1 MTLPAEMT
9 AIAITAPGGPEV
21 LQPVKMPMP
30 KQGPGEVLIR
40 VAAAGLNAPDAAQRR
55 GSYPPPPGASPL
67 PGLEVAGEV
76 VGIGAGVDRVEL
88 GTRVAALCNG
98 GGYAEYVA
106 VPAGQVL
113 EVPRNWSLT
122 AAAALPETFFTITQS
137 LVMRAGLDG
146 GMWVLIHGAAGG
158 IGGAA
163 ILIAK
168 LLGARPIA
176 VVSSAEKAAYAQ
188 RIGAEATIDHSSE
201 DFVERTLEITGKHG
215 ADRIVDIAGGATLD
229 RNISASARFGHI
241 VLVSTQAGGM
251 AEINAGR
258 LMMKQLTLSGSTLRP
273 QSTETKAAIATTL
286 RQKIWPGLADR
297 SLPRPRI
304 RSVPLLEAPRAHAE
318 LERRDNYGKLVLL
331 TNWGQSLSSGLSDTV
346 DRDNP
351 IESL

>member
-1 MTLPAEMT
+1 MTIPAEMT
-9 AIAITAPGGPEV
+9 AIAITTPGGPEV
-21 LQPVKMPMP
+21 LQPVTLPVP
-30 KQGPGEVLIR
+30 QPGPGEVLIR

-55 GSYPPPPGASPL
+55 GSYPPPADASAL

-76 VGIGAGVDRVEL
+76 VATGAGVVGLAL

-98 GGYAEYVA
+98 GGYAEYVT
-106 VPAGQVL
+106 VPAAQVL
-113 EVPRNWSLT
+113 EVPVNLSLA
-122 AAAALPETFFTITQS
+122 AAAALPETFFTVTQS
-137 LVMRAGLDG
+137 LVMRAGLEA

-163 ILIAK
+163 ILISK

-176 VVSSAEKAAYAQ
+176 VVSNAEKAAYALSL
-188 RIGAEATIDHSSE
+188 GAEATIDHSRE
-201 DFVERTLEITGKHG
+201 DFVERTLEITTKHG
-215 ADRIVDIAGGATLD
+215 ADRVVDIAGGPTLD

-273 QSTETKAAIATTL
+273 QTRETKAAIADTL
-286 RQKIWPGLADR
+286 RREIWPGLATGAVH
-297 SLPRPRI
+297 RPRI
-304 RSVPLLEAPRAHAE
+304 RSVPLAEAARAHVE

-331 TNWGQSLSSGLSDTV
+331 TDWGRSLPPAPGDH
-346 DRDNP
+346 DNP